1 MPNLY
6 IIAGCN
12 GAGKTTASYTVLP
25 EILNCKEFINA
36 DEIAKGLSPFQP
48 ETVSIQAGRIML
60 NRIDELLK
68 ANIDF
73 AFETTLSSKSY
84 ANTIKEAQKAGY
96 FVNLVYFWLNSVD
109 LAIERVHTRVME
121 GGHNI
126 PVETIRRRYQLGIEN
141 LFNKFI
147 PVVDYWLVFDNS
159 QNPSSL
165 IAEGTMNKEN
175 KVYNESKWTNLKS
188 IAHGQKN
195 G

>member
-1 MPNLY
+1 MEQ
-6 IIAGCN
+6 
-12 GAGKTTASYTVLP
+12 